1 MSSIADDVRC
11 CRERRSSAAI
21 LLPSSPK
28 IDVMVVCLSVDSG
41 LRPLNE
47 DRRTGHGRIR
57 EADAAHAMSSPFLS
71 TTCEGC
77 NSDGESR

>member
-1 MSSIADDVRC
+1 MSSIADDVRY
-11 CRERRSSAAI
+11 CREWRSSGPI
-21 LLPSSPK
+21 LRSSSPK
-28 IDVMVVCLSVDSG
+28 IDVMVVRLSVRLSAP
-41 LRPLNE
+41 PLNE

-71 TTCEGC
+71 TTCGGC